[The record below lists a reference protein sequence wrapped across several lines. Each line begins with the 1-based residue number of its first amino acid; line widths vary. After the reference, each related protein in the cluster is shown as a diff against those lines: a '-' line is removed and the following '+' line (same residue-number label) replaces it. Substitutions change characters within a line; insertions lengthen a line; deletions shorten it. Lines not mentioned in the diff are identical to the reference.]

1 MDTKLILIFLFIIF
15 AETGAHFFLQKQI
28 TSDKKHFLILGVILY
43 SLVGLGYYGILTYG
57 KKLAIANSL
66 FNAGSEIMVALLG
79 FAIFGQKL
87 SYIQILGLIFVIVGI
102 NMLA

>member
-1 MDTKLILIFLFIIF
+1 MDYKLIFIFIFIIL
-15 AETGAHFFLQKQI
+15 AETGAQFFLQKQI
-28 TSDKKHFLILGVILY
+28 TSDKNHFLILGVILY
-43 SLVGLGYYGILTYG
+43 SIVGLGYYGILTYG

-87 SYIQILGLIFVIVGI
+87 SYTQILGLILVIVGI